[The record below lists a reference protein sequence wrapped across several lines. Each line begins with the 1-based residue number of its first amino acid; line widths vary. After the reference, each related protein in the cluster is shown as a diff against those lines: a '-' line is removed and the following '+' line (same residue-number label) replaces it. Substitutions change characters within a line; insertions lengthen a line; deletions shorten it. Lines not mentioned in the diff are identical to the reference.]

1 MNIHKWAQNYL
12 DSSVWE
18 RSCSLVIQSRKSS
31 GPLKVKDQ
39 CSKTESVERERE
51 RVRSFYPS
59 FFLHFMSN
67 DTVYL
72 CFLLRNKHAV
82 HSGLIHA
89 LPEDF
94 VCLYLFMPSI
104 KHGAS
109 FCESWLKNLDNH
121 VKPSSSCFESLTCVP
136 KGPLVCDIRV
146 LIVMRV
152 ISAE

>member
-1 MNIHKWAQNYL
+1 MSAKLYL

-39 CSKTESVERERE
+39 WSKTESVDRE

-59 FFLHFMSN
+59 FFLHSMSN
-67 DTVYL
+67 DCLFV
-72 CFLLRNKHAV
+72 FLIEEQA

-94 VCLYLFMPSI
+94 VCLYLFMPPI
-104 KHGAS
+104 THGAG
-109 FCESWLKNLDNH
+109 FCESWLKNHDNH
-121 VKPSSSCFESLTCVP
+121 VKPSSSCFESLTFVP

-152 ISAE
+152 IVLNN